1 MTPITKKQYVI
12 SSKELALEGVTEY
25 QLFGRY
31 LYVGDGLKVTQ
42 CEAADGKTLLL
53 LGHAYCMDRAGK
65 SVEEDMAAFCGD
77 DLVALTQHWTGRFV
91 LMTETTLMTDATGLM
106 SAFYR
111 CDEDGYCVSSSLA
124 LIADVLGLSSER
136 SVPKTGLTW
145 QLLPRTLIPTVKAL
159 LCTQQIIF
167 KEKSISVEPAMWMN
181 DRRSFSTEEKC
192 SKVANLLTNG
202 VRNIAQYAERDL
214 VLALTGG
221 KDSRLTMA
229 ALLRAKV
236 PFSAYTAEHDT
247 ISGSDKTVPPQLCRM
262 FDVPHRVIGK
272 GKTDAARVADYRLFT
287 AQNANGA
294 DAIFYARGQYEPLSE
309 ALVLR
314 SGLYEAGQTFGRSIA
329 GGTEGTFAEGMRTY
343 YSEIGANDEQ
353 DHALDEWLA
362 TVRDNPDGFADI
374 RDRFYVEQRVGGWVA
389 AIEQSMDMNEFLSIQ
404 IANCAELLSILLSSN
419 EEERRSLALS
429 YETTRL
435 LEPRVLEIP
444 VNQKGLRDR
453 VSRIVSIVKSP
464 VKKLKNY
471 CHKKCH

>member
-25 QLFGRY
+25 HLFGRY

-91 LMTETTLMTDATGLM
+91 LMTESMLLTDATGLM

-111 CDEDGYCVSSSLA
+111 CDGDGYCVSSSLA
-124 LIADVLGLSSER
+124 VIADVLGLSSER
-136 SVPKTGLTW
+136 SVPNTGLTW
-145 QLLPRTLIPTVKAL
+145 QLLPRTLIPTVRAL
-159 LCTQQIIF
+159 LCTQRLDF
-167 KEKSISVEPAMWMN
+167 AERALTVEPIMWMQ
-181 DRRSFSTEEKC
+181 DGCSLSTEEKC
-192 SKVANLLTNG
+192 RTVAKLLENG
-202 VRNIAQYAERDL
+202 VRNMAQYSGREIM
-214 VLALTGG
+214 LALTGG

-247 ISGSDKTVPPQLCRM
+247 ISGSDKTVPPQLCKM

-294 DAIFYARGQYEPLSE
+294 DAIFYARGQYEPLGE

-329 GGTEGTFAEGMRTY
+329 GGTEKTFAEGLRTY
-343 YSEIGANDEQ
+343 YSEIRANAEQ
-353 DHALDEWLA
+353 NHALDEWLV

-389 AIEQSMDMNEFLSIQ
+389 AIEQSLDMNEFVSIQ
-404 IANCAELLSILLSSN
+404 IANCPALLSILLSCN
-419 EEERRSLALS
+419 EEERKTLALM
-429 YETTRL
+429 YETMRV
-435 LEPRVLEIP
+435 LEPQVLEIP
-444 VNQKGLRDR
+444 VNRRSLGDRIRYVLHILRH
-453 VSRIVSIVKSP
+453 P
-464 VKKLKNY
+464 VTKFKNFY
-471 CHKKCH
+471 HKMRG